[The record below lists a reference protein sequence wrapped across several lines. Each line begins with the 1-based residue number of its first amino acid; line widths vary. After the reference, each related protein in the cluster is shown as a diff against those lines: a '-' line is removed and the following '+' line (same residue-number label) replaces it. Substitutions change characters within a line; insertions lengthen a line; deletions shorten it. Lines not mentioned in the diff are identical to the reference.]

1 MLPPTVPFQLLKTSK
16 RPKTIQKY
24 IFANNIIWALLP
36 YSALA
41 QLISNKQNLFA
52 LNISFVVIKSTIPH
66 FCVTFGKLTSWF
78 DKENIKAKFQRRRK
92 GKTRFNQGNLF
103 HQKENQSNCQT
114 ETKLVDSKTQQ
125 YLIKFK
131 KRSLDL
137 HFCIIFLI

>member
-1 MLPPTVPFQLLKTSK
+1 MCNVKKNNKFILVTPQRSPSSFLKL
-16 RPKTIQKY
+16 QKDQKQTKKN
-24 IFANNIIWALLP
+24 IFANNNIWAFLP

-66 FCVTFGKLTSWF
+66 FCVTFWKLTSWF

-103 HQKENQSNCQT
+103 H
-114 ETKLVDSKTQQ
+114 
-125 YLIKFK
+125 
-131 KRSLDL
+131 
-137 HFCIIFLI
+137 